1 MISSERYELLH
12 LAALPANTSDRRRFS
27 SFMLLTGAFC
37 LTFISACAG
46 VNEPSPEAVARGRDL
61 FARTCTSCHAADGTG
76 TRLGPD
82 VTSAQDASHRT
93 YAEVRDAIESGVPP
107 SSSFPAGMP
116 PTGGARMS
124 ADEVDALTAF
134 VWFLRSAR
142 ER

>member
-1 MISSERYELLH
+1 MI
-12 LAALPANTSDRRRFS
+12 LAALPADTSGRCRFS

-37 LTFISACAG
+37 LTFISACADR

-76 TRLGPD
+76 TRLGSD
-82 VTSAQDASHRT
+82 VTSAQDARHRT

-107 SSSFPAGMP
+107 SPSFPAGMP
-116 PTGGARMS
+116 PAGGATLS

-134 VWFLRSAR
+134 VWSLRSAR
-142 ER
+142 KR